1 MKIQVSHG
9 ADPGDWF
16 VVSPLPGEVK
26 GHGITN
32 EMAVQSLLDAG
43 RTVCEVE
50 AAPWQGCPS
59 GREARK
65 ARKREQEQEA
75 ADG

>member
-1 MKIQVSHG
+1 MKVQISHG
-9 ADPGDWF
+9 SDPEEPSWF

-59 GREARK
+59 GREARQ
-65 ARKREQEQEA
+65 ARRREQEESH
-75 ADG
+75 G